1 MKNSNSSSSNGNAE
15 YKIKPINW
23 DSIEGQ
29 EFGGQAPIVNI
40 EVGQA
45 AGPFILLSKTTVS
58 TEIGTAISYSASID
72 GQQVRLPLSATFVK
86 AVDQAQLDTGDEFYI
101 RRTEDVKGKT
111 GRAKG
116 QILQVYGIKVTKRA
130 EHGEA

>member
-1 MKNSNSSSSNGNAE
+1 MNKNKENISSSELKVKDIS
-15 YKIKPINW
+15 W

-29 EFGGQAPIVNI
+29 EFGGQSPIVNI
-40 EVGQA
+40 EPGQA

-58 TEIGTAISYSASID
+58 TEIGTAISYAASYE
-72 GQQVRLPLSATFVK
+72 GQQVRMPLSATFVK
-86 AVDQAQLDTGDEFYI
+86 AVDQAQIDTGDEFYV

-116 QILQVYGIKVTKRA
+116 QTLQVYGIKVTKRA
-130 EHGEA
+130 DHGA

>member
-1 MKNSNSSSSNGNAE
+1 MKNNSKEASSSELKVKDVS
-15 YKIKPINW
+15 W

-29 EFGGQAPIVNI
+29 EFGGQSPIINI
-40 EVGQA
+40 EIGQA

-58 TEIGTAISYSASID
+58 TDIGTAISYTASYD
-72 GQQVRLPLSATFVK
+72 GQQVRMPLSATFVK
-86 AVDQAQLDTGDEFYI
+86 AVDQAQLDTGDEFYV

-116 QILQVYGIKVTKRA
+116 QTLQVYGIKVTKRA
-130 EHGEA
+130 EHGVA

>member
-1 MKNSNSSSSNGNAE
+1 MTKNKEANSSSE
-15 YKIKPINW
+15 IKVKDISW

-29 EFGGQAPIVNI
+29 EFGGQSPIIQI

-45 AGPFILLSKTTVS
+45 AGPFILLSKTTVA
-58 TEIGTAISYSASID
+58 TEIGTAISYTASYE
-72 GQQVRLPLSATFVK
+72 GHQVRMPLSATFVK
-86 AVDQAQLDTGDEFYI
+86 AVDQAQLDTGDEFYV

-116 QILQVYGIKVTKRA
+116 QTLMVYGIKVSKRIDHSVA
-130 EHGEA
+130 

>member
-1 MKNSNSSSSNGNAE
+1 MTKNKEANSSSE
-15 YKIKPINW
+15 IKVKDISW

-29 EFGGQAPIVNI
+29 EFGGQSPIIQI

-45 AGPFILLSKTTVS
+45 AGPFILLSKTTVA
-58 TEIGTAISYSASID
+58 TEIGTAISYTASYE
-72 GQQVRLPLSATFVK
+72 GHQVRMPLSATFVK
-86 AVDQAQLDTGDEFYI
+86 AVDQAQLDTGDEFYV

-116 QILQVYGIKVTKRA
+116 QTLMVYGIKVTKRIDHSVA
-130 EHGEA
+130 

>member
-1 MKNSNSSSSNGNAE
+1 MTKNKEASSSSE
-15 YKIKPINW
+15 IKVKDIAW

-29 EFGGQAPIVNI
+29 EFGGQSPIIQI

-45 AGPFILLSKTTVS
+45 AGPFILLSKTTVA
-58 TEIGTAISYSASID
+58 TEIGTAISYTATYE
-72 GQQVRLPLSATFVK
+72 GHQVRMPLSATFVK
-86 AVDQAQLDTGDEFYI
+86 AVDQAQLDTGDEFYV

-116 QILQVYGIKVTKRA
+116 QTLMVYGIKVTKRIDHSVA
-130 EHGEA
+130 